1 MRPGKRTGLRGCVTD
16 ALCLCSTPLLA
27 DQVILRCDSPK
38 AALSFSVLVDP
49 ANRSVLNIGFGSKIE
64 TEQFSETVIAATD
77 KDSDVS
83 QNLIIDRVTGQ
94 FQLTWGPSKTGE
106 KGRSIRASVRP
117 PGESL
122 IPA

>member
-1 MRPGKRTGLRGCVTD
+1 MRPGKRTGLRGFVTA

-27 DQVILRCDSPK
+27 DQLILRCDSPK

-49 ANRSVLNIGFGSKIE
+49 ANRSVLNIGFGSKID
-64 TEQFSETVIAATD
+64 TEQFSETVIAASD

-94 FQLTWGPSKTGE
+94 FQLTWGPSKVGE
-106 KGRSIRASVRP
+106 KG
-117 PGESL
+117 GNY
-122 IPA
+122 

>member
-1 MRPGKRTGLRGCVTD
+1 
-16 ALCLCSTPLLA
+16 
-27 DQVILRCDSPK
+27 
-38 AALSFSVLVDP
+38 
-49 ANRSVLNIGFGSKIE
+49 LNIGFGSKIE

-106 KGRSIRASVRP
+106 KGRTIRASVRP
-117 PGESL
+117 PGESFDPGL
-122 IPA
+122 RLPPTNATENRALPDEEARTSVDAR